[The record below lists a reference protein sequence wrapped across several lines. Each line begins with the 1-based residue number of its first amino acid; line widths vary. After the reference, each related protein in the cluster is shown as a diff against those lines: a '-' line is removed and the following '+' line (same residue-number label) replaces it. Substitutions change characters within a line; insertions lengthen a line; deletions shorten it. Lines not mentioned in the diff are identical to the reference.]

1 KAKRISPQAVLD
13 QHRRPRL
20 SFFRSLF
27 NSQRTRQTTKVRRS
41 GDQPGQ
47 PPFKHARSKLEKTRP
62 TLTRGAKPS
71 QPAIP
76 SQISRK
82 NTTANPTSRQTN
94 QTASAVQPVRPG
106 ATAVVDERLIGRT
119 RRGGQYKKFDHS
131 GKSANPKPEQQL
143 ASSPDRQ
150 TVVTGASWDPRSV
163 GCGCGP
169 TCIRIPSLPSPT
181 KHFCRRLSA
190 LTLRLIR
197 CLLSDNLVTSGD
209 IWRLRGWHGCRPRTG
224 RKMRSRSSRIT
235 SRNPD

>member
-1 KAKRISPQAVLD
+1 AVLD

-106 ATAVVDERLIGRT
+106 ATAVVDERLIGGDT
-119 RRGGQYKKFDHS
+119 QEGQQGNAGNREENADRQQL
-131 GKSANPKPEQQL
+131 QQL
-143 ASSPDRQ
+143 ATAQNRQ
-150 TVVTGASWDPRSV
+150 TSVTTTICKRYREARVQALEAIGCSIDLSGSDTLNGGATRMSKARLLVSGSRGLGRLSVCVFGRRRSV
-163 GCGCGP
+163 RP
-169 TCIRIPSLPSPT
+169 QLPQELNWP
-181 KHFCRRLSA
+181 
-190 LTLRLIR
+190 I
-197 CLLSDNLVTSGD
+197 G
-209 IWRLRGWHGCRPRTG
+209 
-224 RKMRSRSSRIT
+224 
-235 SRNPD
+235 